1 MIQTMRKIIACFD
14 EKTILT
20 QQDLSNMSD
29 SIECV
34 YTIDDLYTV
43 LEKKQPELVI
53 LAISP
58 ETFEEI
64 KEVIEY
70 LHDCYFKTRILG
82 LVKSLTG
89 YNLIELLAAGLDQYM
104 QLPYQTPELKIR
116 VQQLLHL
123 HKLPKKLEYTL
134 APYDCVFS
142 PDTGLLTIQNNKTQL
157 RRKESQLLHCLFQ
170 YKNQLVKRETLVSFA
185 WNDADELPTRTTLD
199 VYIRKIR
206 MRLGVCS
213 SCIGTVRGFGYIL
226 TERNTAG

>member
-1 MIQTMRKIIACFD
+1 MRKIIAFFA
-14 EKTILT
+14 EKTVFS
-20 QQDLSNMSD
+20 QHDLRSITD
-29 SIECV
+29 AIECV
-34 YTIDDLYTV
+34 YTIDDLYSA
-43 LEKKQPELVI
+43 LENMQPELV
-53 LAISP
+53 LLTISP
-58 ETFEEI
+58 DSFEEI

-70 LHDCYFKTRILG
+70 LHECYFKTRILG

-89 YNLIELLAAGLDQYM
+89 YNIIELLVAGLDQYM
-104 QLPYQTPELKIR
+104 QLPLQTQELKIR
-116 VQQLLHL
+116 IQQLLHL
-123 HKLPKKLEYTL
+123 HKLQKKLEYTL

-142 PDTGLLTIQNNKTQL
+142 PETGLLTIQNNKTQL

-206 MRLGVCS
+206 MRLGICS

-226 TERNTAG
+226 TERNKVG

>member
-1 MIQTMRKIIACFD
+1 MRKIIAFFAD
-14 EKTILT
+14 KTQFC
-20 QQDLSNMSD
+20 QQDLSCVAH
-29 SIECV
+29 SIEYV
-34 YTIDDLYTV
+34 YSIDDLYSA
-43 LEKKQPELVI
+43 LEKMQPELV
-53 LAISP
+53 LLTISP
-58 ETFEEI
+58 DSFEET

-70 LHDCYFKTRILG
+70 LHECYFKTRILG

-89 YNLIELLAAGLDQYM
+89 YNIIELLVAGLDQYM
-104 QLPYQTPELKIR
+104 QLPLQTQELKIR
-116 VQQLLHL
+116 IQQLLHL
-123 HKLPKKLEYTL
+123 HKLQKKLEYTL

-142 PDTGLLTIQNNKTQL
+142 PETGLLTIQNNKTQL

-206 MRLGVCS
+206 MRLGICS

-226 TERNTAG
+226 TERNKVG

>member
-1 MIQTMRKIIACFD
+1 MRKIIACFN
-14 EKTILT
+14 KNTVFL
-20 QQDLSNMSD
+20 QNDLSTVTD
-29 SIECV
+29 SVEYV
-34 YTIDDLYTV
+34 YIIDDLYSA
-43 LEKKQPELVI
+43 LEKKQPELV
-53 LAISP
+53 LLTISP
-58 ETFEEI
+58 DNFDETKEI
-64 KEVIEY
+64 IEY
-70 LHDCYFKTRILG
+70 LHECYFKIRILG

-89 YNLIELLAAGLDQYM
+89 YKIIELLAAGLDQYM
-104 QLPYQTPELKIR
+104 QLPLQTSELKIR

-142 PDTGLLTIQNNKTQL
+142 PETGLLTIKNNKTQL

-226 TERNTAG
+226 TERTNAA

>member
-1 MIQTMRKIIACFD
+1 MRKIIACFA
-14 EKTILT
+14 KNTQLT
-20 QQDLSNMSD
+20 QQDLSSMTQSV
-29 SIECV
+29 EYV
-34 YTIDDLYTV
+34 YSTDDLYTA
-43 LEKKQPELVI
+43 LEKLQPELV
-53 LAISP
+53 LLTISP
-58 ETFEEI
+58 DTFEES

-70 LHDCYFKTRILG
+70 LHECYFKTRILG
-82 LVKSLTG
+82 LVKLLTG
-89 YNLIELLAAGLDQYM
+89 YNIIELLAAGLDQYM
-104 QLPYQTPELKIR
+104 SLPLQTPELKIR

-213 SCIGTVRGFGYIL
+213 SCSGTVRGFGYIL
-226 TERNTAG
+226 TERNAAG